1 MPTLNIEKLYAPHIH
16 GKPARSKNIR
26 NSVVLSTAVPNATT
40 FAKLPLFKGLTLRYS
55 AQGNRPGFKP
65 IGLHYG
71 YLAPIS
77 HDLVTEPGDV
87 TKHLRQL
94 SESESFEKTIVV
106 VHSGVG
112 FEMFACKRVMTK
124 NKARELSCVMVDG
137 VPCAFDTATM
147 ELCGMTDCRFKK

>member
-1 MPTLNIEKLYAPHIH
+1 MKNIDKLYAPHIH
-16 GKPARSKNIR
+16 GESARPKNIR

-40 FAKLPLFKGLTLRYS
+40 FAKLPLFKGLTLRYNT
-55 AQGNRPGFKP
+55 QGNRPGFKP

-94 SESESFEKTIVV
+94 SESKSFEKTIVV
-106 VHSGVG
+106 VHSGAG
-112 FEMFACKRVMTK
+112 FEMYACKRVMTK
-124 NKARELSCVMVDG
+124 GKARELSCVTVDG

-147 ELCGMTDCRFKK
+147 ELDAMIDCRFKK